1 MDESRWCWI
10 KGVCYNLD
18 LIRRVTIQ
26 TKYTPEEESDHVMI
40 VFSNGDTERISMDDS
55 IMCDIIE
62 EKLLRKTR

>member
-10 KGVCYNLD
+10 KAVGYNLD
-18 LIRRVTIQ
+18 LIRRVTIH